1 MWWNTVQMILL
12 IGTFLYMVN
21 KARSAQAKK
30 LTVLPL
36 AMAMIEILVGG
47 VLNPGEFVILSVI
60 LMAARLTVIG
70 CCVAVI
76 RRDEAAA
83 RARRRQK
90 ARAAAAV
97 QRQAL
102 VAGRPVGVPV
112 GIPAGMNGSRT
123 GGIQRPAADRG
134 PQRAGVP
141 SCA

>member
-1 MWWNTVQMILL
+1 MWWNTVQMVLL

-30 LTVLPL
+30 LTALPL

-60 LMAARLTVIG
+60 LMATRLTVIG

-83 RARRRQK
+83 RARRRQR
-90 ARAAAAV
+90 ARSSVAAG
-97 QRQAL
+97 RQAL
-102 VAGRPVGVPV
+102 AASRPVGLPV
-112 GIPAGMNGSRT
+112 GTPAGMNGRRT
-123 GGIQRPAADRG
+123 GGMQRPVADRG
-134 PQRAGVP
+134 PQQVGVP
-141 SCA
+141 TCA